1 LWRRATDD
9 EVTKVWIYERNTART
24 PLGEAEEGCQLREK
38 TRPVDSLGF
47 TGWRGDTEDSAGS
60 HERAWRGNRCLHHG
74 VLRYATHQ

>member
-9 EVTKVWIYERNTART
+9 EVAKMWIYKRNTART
-24 PLGEAEEGCQLREK
+24 PFGEAEEGRRLRKK

-47 TGWRGDTEDSAGS
+47 TGWRGCTEDSAGS
-60 HERAWRGNRCLHHG
+60 RERAWRGIRCLHHG